1 MKKIII
7 CIIILIIIGLGI
19 IFGYKLLSKDNSD
32 IKNIFSNSKDTY
44 PKYKAGDLVEFNDSD
59 WYVMYDSD
67 EKSDYV
73 TLINSGVMYLYDEK
87 IINTLDTVY
96 EISTLRNYLE
106 NEYLKEL
113 GEDNLVEVY
122 GYKVRL
128 LNKDDIEKLTQYE
141 YNDELDEYKI
151 TDCPEYICDI
161 NWTYATMIDTK
172 NDKDFV
178 DVYYNIND
186 IEDLND
192 EYTLHLNYYNMT
204 LEDGNFKLQSLVDDA
219 TLFVK
224 PIINVYK
231 KSLN

>member
-44 PKYKAGDLVEFNDSD
+44 LKYKAGDLVEFNDSD

-96 EISTLRNYLE
+96 EISNLRNYLE

-122 GYKVRL
+122 GYKIRL